1 MAEGEGEGWGE
12 AQRERERVNSL
23 QKIFPWLEGGWSAT
37 AMRQRAV
44 RRGGGEESESARET
58 QPLPAKPDMGRPLTS
73 WIYLNEFVRCSPGG
87 GGEGRRRVR
96 SPIHVGS
103 RTRPS
108 PFKCSRGKAKHLVLR
123 TSTDI
128 V

>member
-1 MAEGEGEGWGE
+1 MAEGEGGGLGE
-12 AQRERERVNSL
+12 AHRERESVCVCVNSL
-23 QKIFPWLEGGWSAT
+23 RKIFPRLEGGWSAT

-44 RRGGGEESESARET
+44 RRGRGEESESARET

-103 RTRPS
+103 RNEAES
-108 PFKCSRGKAKHLVLR
+108 F
-123 TSTDI
+123 
-128 V
+128 